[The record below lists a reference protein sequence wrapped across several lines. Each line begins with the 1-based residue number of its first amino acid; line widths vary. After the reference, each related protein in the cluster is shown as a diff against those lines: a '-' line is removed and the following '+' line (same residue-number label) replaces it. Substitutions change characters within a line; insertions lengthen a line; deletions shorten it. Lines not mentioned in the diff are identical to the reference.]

1 GASVA
6 GYCSRI
12 PEAGRTGMTDIID
25 LELFDCNGCD
35 SDKLYQW
42 WKQQPPELQPVIME
56 AMIEASLEY
65 DYDFYLPYYRQ
76 KYGEKY
82 RELMHRLKGELKGPI
97 RAYHPESC
105 PRAAGRGRRKPH
117 ARRSDRATRVRAS
130 PRQRTGGHAPRSAG

>member
-1 GASVA
+1 MQRRRFKTFPDRPAKKAERFRQEADTKPPGQGASVA

-82 RELMHRLKGELKGPI
+82 RELMHRLKVNSKARSGHI
-97 RAYHPESC
+97 IPE
-105 PRAAGRGRRKPH
+105 
-117 ARRSDRATRVRAS
+117 
-130 PRQRTGGHAPRSAG
+130 

>member
-1 GASVA
+1 MQRRRFKNTLTFPDRLAKEAERFRQEADTKPPGQGASVA

-12 PEAGRTGMTDIID
+12 PEIGRTGMTDIID
-25 LELFDCNGCD
+25 PELFERLQRCD
-35 SDKLYQW
+35 SDKLYRW

-82 RELMHRLKGELKGPI
+82 RELIHRLKVNSKARSGPI
-97 RAYHPESC
+97 IPE
-105 PRAAGRGRRKPH
+105 
-117 ARRSDRATRVRAS
+117 
-130 PRQRTGGHAPRSAG
+130 

>member
-1 GASVA
+1 
-6 GYCSRI
+6 
-12 PEAGRTGMTDIID
+12 MTVIID
-25 LELFDCNGCD
+25 PELFERLQRCD

-82 RELMHRLKGELKGPI
+82 RELMHRLKVNWPDRGLSSPNN
-97 RAYHPESC
+97 A
-105 PRAAGRGRRKPH
+105 PRAP
-117 ARRSDRATRVRAS
+117 AS
-130 PRQRTGGHAPRSAG
+130 RP